1 MQTQPGIR
9 KKPEGKQNM
18 FQLCKKENTSKEQ
31 KSPSRV
37 TAHERTYDLF
47 LSSSVRKQVAKLFS
61 SVSSILAI
69 SVFLSPYLIFSFF
82 FFLFLNLPPSQEVN
96 GKWPSVNDYSA
107 FWVEECGRT
116 MSGILSSPAAL
127 RLSRAVV
134 CRTECD

>member
-1 MQTQPGIR
+1 
-9 KKPEGKQNM
+9 M

-31 KSPSRV
+31 KSPSRGTV
-37 TAHERTYDLF
+37 HERMYDLF
-47 LSSSVRKQVAKLFS
+47 LSSSERKQVAQLFP
-61 SVSSILAI
+61 SVSSNLAI
-69 SVFLSPYLIFSFF
+69 SVFLSPYLIFSFFF

-96 GKWPSVNDYSA
+96 GKWPSVNDYFA

-116 MSGILSSPAAL
+116 TSGILSSPAVL